1 VIRPGEE
8 WGTPTAAG
16 PDLEVTGSDA
26 DLAAAVAGRPG
37 ALVRF
42 RPDDSSDLAG
52 AVGLRAEVALGVEV
66 PLDVL
71 RLGDGRTAVNMLVAG
86 TAPDAL
92 RRFFRRF
99 AVNVRVDG
107 RPVFHGPCTSVVI
120 AVGQFRR
127 GLDLVPRGHPGDGR
141 AELQIYAV
149 PGRER
154 RALQARLASGTHVPH
169 PKITQRTGTRMA
181 VSFDRKVPLELD
193 GRPVDPTDDLTVD
206 VLPNAYRL
214 LL

>member
-1 VIRPGEE
+1 VIRPGDE

-26 DLAAAVAGRPG
+26 DLAAAVADRPG
-37 ALVRF
+37 VLVRF

-52 AVGLRAEVALGVEV
+52 AVGLRAGVAVGVEL
-66 PLDVL
+66 PLDLL
-71 RLGDGRTAVNMLVAG
+71 RLGDGRVAVNMLVAG

-154 RALQARLASGTHVPH
+154 RALQARLATGTHVPH
-169 PKITQRTGTRMA
+169 PKITQRTGTRIA
-181 VSFDRKVPLELD
+181 VSIDRAVPLELD
-193 GRPVDPTDDLTVD
+193 GRPVDPIDDLTVD
-206 VLPNAYRL
+206 VVPNAYRL